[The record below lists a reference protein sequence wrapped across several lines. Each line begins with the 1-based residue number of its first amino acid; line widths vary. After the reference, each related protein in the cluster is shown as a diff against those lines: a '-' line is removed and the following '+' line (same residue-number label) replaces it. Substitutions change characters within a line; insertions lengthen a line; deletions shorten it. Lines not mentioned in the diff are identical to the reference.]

1 MKVLFFKET
10 FTGKTTVQAAF
21 KQFYCHNDCENFK
34 YRAEKAIRLCQLQ
47 GWGNRGVFI
56 LLQISSDTFNF
67 LPNFPFTTSESEHNY

>member
-21 KQFYCHNDCENFK
+21 KQFCCHNDCENFK

-47 GWGNRGVFI
+47 G
-56 LLQISSDTFNF
+56 
-67 LPNFPFTTSESEHNY
+67 